1 MTEIQLLNQQ
11 IAKAQRKK
19 KFVELTQLLAKLK
32 QLEAE
37 QRAEAVGTVRDIT
50 KKFTKEDWEKAILL
64 CNKVMIYADFLTS
77 ASVELDSVLQKYDP
91 RLRTVL
97 STDVRAIKKHSE
109 SIVRN
114 VDEVGTLPG
123 EKQISQEAQQR
134 ISDNFGDMCDELKP
148 AVDNLI
154 YTYLQRKLRE

>member
-1 MTEIQLLNQQ
+1 MTEIQLLNQR
-11 IAKAQRKK
+11 IATATRKK
-19 KFVELTQLLAKLK
+19 KFVELTQLLAK
-32 QLEAE
+32 QQAE
-37 QRAEAVGTVRDIT
+37 VIGSVRDIT
-50 KKFTKEDWEKAILL
+50 KQFTKEDWDTAIML

-77 ASVELDSVLQKYDP
+77 ASVELDSILQKYDP
-91 RLRTVL
+91 RLRTAL
-97 STDVRAIKKHSE
+97 SVDVRAIKKHSA